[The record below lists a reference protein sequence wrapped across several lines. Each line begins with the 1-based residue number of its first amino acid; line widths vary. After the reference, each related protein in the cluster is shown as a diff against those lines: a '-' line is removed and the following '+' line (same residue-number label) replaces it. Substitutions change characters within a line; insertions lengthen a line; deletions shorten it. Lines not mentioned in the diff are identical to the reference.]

1 MNDNKV
7 AMRLINK
14 LKVWGGYIVAS
25 LVIVSCSGTAADGEA
40 TLTLKASKSSIDA
53 NGRDNVTFTVT
64 SSGLDVT
71 KEAEVRCV
79 TTGQVV
85 TETGFTTSEPKTYI
99 FEASYGDLV
108 SEQVS
113 VSANEVKQSEFVRK
127 VCLMEFTSISCTFCP
142 EGYRRIEPVLEQ
154 YPEQLYLLSMHP
166 EYYSGTADPLGIP
179 QTTELE
185 KTFKIGSYPYT
196 LLDMREPA
204 DAYSKNVREAL
215 QRSFDEYPAHCGVAV
230 SSVFNES
237 ERKAQVTVK
246 LHSEK
251 ETDYRIAVYVVE
263 DDIISRQLD
272 KGIWRDDY
280 IHHKVA
286 RSIVDGN
293 VNGEKLGKV
302 LAGEEAMKT
311 WDISLDQSWNI
322 DNLYIYALAIDEDGT
337 VNNMNA
343 CLVKNGDS
351 GYAKVNDND

>member
-1 MNDNKV
+1 
-7 AMRLINK
+7 MRFINK
-14 LKVWGGYIVAS
+14 LKVWGGYIVVS
-25 LVIVSCSGTAADGEA
+25 LMIAACSGTAADEEA

-53 NGRDNVTFTVT
+53 NGRDKVTFTVT
-64 SSGLDVT
+64 SSGIDVT
-71 KEAEVRCV
+71 KEAEVRCI

-85 TETGFTTSEPKTYI
+85 AETGFTASEPNTYI

-127 VCLMEFTSISCTFCP
+127 ACLMEFTSISCTFCP

-166 EYYSGTADPLGIP
+166 EGYNGTADPLGIP

-185 KTFKIGSYPYT
+185 NKYKIGSYPYT
-196 LLDMREPA
+196 LLDMRETA
-204 DAYSKNVREAL
+204 ETYSKNVREAL

-230 SSVFNES
+230 SSLLNES
-237 ERKAQVTVK
+237 ELKAQVTLK
-246 LHSEK
+246 LYSEK
-251 ETDYRIAVYVVE
+251 EADYRVALYIVE
-263 DDIISRQLD
+263 DDIVSRQLD

-280 IHHKVA
+280 VHHKVA
-286 RSIVDGN
+286 RRIVGDNIG
-293 VNGEKLGKV
+293 GEKLGKV
-302 LAGEEAMKT
+302 ASGEEFVKT
-311 WDISLDQSWNI
+311 WDITIDQSWSM

-343 CLVKNGDS
+343 CLVNNGDS
-351 GYAKVNDND
+351 GYAKINDNN

>member
-1 MNDNKV
+1 MTI
-7 AMRLINK
+7 INK
-14 LKVWGGYIVAS
+14 LKIMGCCILASLAIVA
-25 LVIVSCSGTAADGEA
+25 CSGTAADGEA

-53 NGRDNVTFTVT
+53 NGRDVVTFIVT
-64 SSGLDVT
+64 SSGIDVT

-79 TTGQVV
+79 TTGKVV
-85 TETGFTTSEPKTYI
+85 TEAGFTTSEPKTYV
-99 FEASYGDLV
+99 FEASYGDLF
-108 SEQVS
+108 SEQIS
-113 VSANEVKQSEFVRK
+113 VLANEVKQSEFVRK

-166 EYYSGTADPLGIP
+166 EDYNGTADPLGIP
-179 QTTELE
+179 QTTEIE

-196 LLDMREPA
+196 LLDMRESA

-230 SSVFNES
+230 ASIFNES
-237 ERKAQVTVK
+237 EHKAEVTVK

-272 KGIWRDDY
+272 RGIWRDDY
-280 IHHKVA
+280 VHHKVA
-286 RSIVDGN
+286 RRIVGDN
-293 VNGEKLGKV
+293 VYGEKLGKV
-302 LAGEEAMKT
+302 LAGEEAVKT

-343 CLVKNGDS
+343 CLVKNGNS
-351 GYAKVNDND
+351 GYDMINDNN

>member
-1 MNDNKV
+1 MTI
-7 AMRLINK
+7 INK
-14 LKVWGGYIVAS
+14 LKAMGCCILASLAIVA
-25 LVIVSCSGTAADGEA
+25 CSGTAADGEA
-40 TLTLKASKSSIDA
+40 VLTLKASKSSIDA
-53 NGRDNVTFTVT
+53 NGRDVVTFTVT
-64 SSGLDVT
+64 SSGIDVT

-79 TTGQVV
+79 TTGKVV
-85 TETGFTTSEPKTYI
+85 TEVGFTTSEPKTYV

-142 EGYRRIEPVLEQ
+142 EGYRKISFVLEQ
-154 YPEQLYLLSMHP
+154 YPEQLYLISMHP
-166 EYYSGTADPLGIP
+166 EDYNGTADPLGIP

-185 KTFKIGSYPYT
+185 NKYKVVSYPYT
-196 LLDMREPA
+196 LLDMRETA
-204 DAYSKNVREAL
+204 EANSTKVREVL

-230 SSVFNES
+230 SSVLNES

-251 ETDYRIAVYVVE
+251 EADYRIALYVVE
-263 DDIISRQLD
+263 DDVISRQLD
-272 KGIWRDDY
+272 GGVWYDNYK
-280 IHHKVA
+280 HHKVA
-286 RSIVDGN
+286 RRIVGDN
-293 VNGEKLGKV
+293 VNGEKLGK
-302 LAGEEAMKT
+302 LLDGEEIEKT
-311 WDISLDQSWNI
+311 WEISLDQSWNM